1 MAGPVPEGQV
11 AVLDPQ
17 GRYGHIPSDQLASA
31 QSQGYAVA
39 SQQQIDEANKSDLY
53 KVGESLYNIGDTAEA
68 GLHGILRGATAGL
81 SDLAGKKLRDV
92 TEGASSGEQF
102 ANEIARM
109 KAEHPTASTAGE
121 VTGMVG
127 GALTGGAE
135 AGLAARLS
143 PMGLIGAAGDV
154 AERGLGRLGAESV
167 LGRAALK
174 GAKLAVRGGV
184 ENALYSG
191 VQEVSEE
198 SLGKPELNAEKIFA
212 ATAHGAEGGAL
223 LGGALGVGGSLIG
236 SGLGGLAN
244 VASRNA
250 DKLSSMA
257 NEQRWRALDPLK
269 KFTEQVNARVEG
281 GTDAAGEVLGKYSI
295 VPSDIA
301 GAAREGNIE
310 AIAPKIDTA
319 LEAVGKR
326 LGELHETS
334 GAELSLKSIDDAF
347 EKTVAPLRR
356 KGGFDNIVNSL
367 DAYKKSLYEK
377 LVPNWEE
384 LTTKGPI
391 DTAEINVPI
400 QDAIFQRKALD
411 QLVYK
416 ETKALDPNLRVEALR
431 DMRAGFEDVIVN
443 AFDDAAKASGNPG
456 AKAELLGLKKD
467 YQVLS
472 IAQDAAETSTSR
484 MATNRNFSMSD
495 YMSGGTGAHIGASIG
510 GLVGG
515 APGAALGGMVGG
527 AAGAAINRF
536 GRERG
541 NAIAAAALDRA
552 AAFGGKARVS
562 VRLPEAAQALEREAA
577 AAEGGTIEKVAQALP
592 TPGLEPEVRK
602 PVPEAIAN
610 PKWDEKVSL
619 EGLDKLGV
627 STLATPEEVAQAG
640 KNVFGNKVPS
650 PEFFRDMYQVP
661 PGYKLKI
668 KTLGPVEGHE
678 TFDTHKFAFDANI
691 LTEDNRPIGHVARTF
706 ERDAEGNLV
715 VHHDVMRIV
724 NDYQGKGIGT
734 ELSKS
739 ALEAYHQLGVHRI
752 ELDAALDVGPYAWAR
767 QGYQWKNPGQQYN
780 LQSHVDTFAKDR
792 GLSEPDTVA
801 LRKAIDTSPMAV
813 SELGRGTSSHYGKDF
828 LIDSGGWSGVL
839 PVEAAHAAMLDKAAQ
854 FERAQHAIRQID
866 EKVDAAANGIVE
878 GPNGRARE
886 ATKAP
891 LKKRYEEAMTKVKDV
906 QAQSDSLMARAAQ
919 HITHLPQTGQALGY
933 ATMRAASYLVS
944 QVPAAGGQPTLGH
957 ALPTRV
963 SDVAMSEFLQKAAV
977 AQNPVSVL
985 HSFASGRIT
994 QTQAMALQ
1002 QVSPELFKELQAK
1015 ALTVVQSKQAK
1026 GDPLPYDA
1034 RQRMSI
1040 LLGIITDP
1048 SQDPKMMAALQGNLA
1063 AKEEPKASAPP
1074 RAGKGPPIIQNKLD
1088 QLEER

>member
-223 LGGALGVGGSLIG
+223 LGGALGVGGSLVG

-281 GTDAAGEVLGKYSI
+281 GTDAAGDVLGKYSI

-347 EKTVAPLRR
+347 EKTVSPLRR

-495 YMSGGTGAHIGASIG
+495 YMSGGTGAHIGAGIG

-527 AAGAAINRF
+527 AAGAALNRF
-536 GRERG
+536 GRTRG

-552 AAFGGKARVS
+552 AEFGGKARVS

-592 TPGLEPEVRK
+592 TPGLEPEAK
-602 PVPEAIAN
+602 PQGYPHRQKLDDSLMKELGIKDHPDNETLETIGKRVFGDKVPDADFWRTMWRVPEGFSVKIKEMTGMRALAVGADILDKDGNVVGQMERHFTREPGKPLEVQHTYLSLDKAAQGHGIGSEIQKSAIEAYH
-610 PKWDEKVSL
+610 
-619 EGLDKLGV
+619 KLGV
-627 STLATPEEVAQAG
+627 D
-640 KNVFGNKVPS
+640 
-650 PEFFRDMYQVP
+650 R
-661 PGYKLKI
+661 I
-668 KTLGPVEGHE
+668 
-678 TFDTHKFAFDANI
+678 NI
-691 LTEDNRPIGHVARTF
+691 HA
-706 ERDAEGNLV
+706 
-715 VHHDVMRIV
+715 
-724 NDYQGKGIGT
+724 
-734 ELSKS
+734 S
-739 ALEAYHQLGVHRI
+739 LE
-752 ELDAALDVGPYAWAR
+752 VGPYAWAR
-767 QGYQWKNPGQQYN
+767 QPGYEMTGKSKQD
-780 LQSHVDTFAKDR
+780 LHFEAKEWAQAKQ
-792 GLSEPDTVA
+792 LPPDSVHA
-801 LRKAIDTSPMAV
+801 LNTAIDTSPYAIT
-813 SELGRGTSSHYGKDF
+813 ELPFGKQF
-828 LIDSGGWSGVL
+828 LLDTGGWHGHMDV
-839 PVEAAHAAMLDKAAQ
+839 PRAHAAMLDKAAQ

-866 EKVDAAANGIVE
+866 EKVDAAAKGIVE

-906 QAQSDSLMARAAQ
+906 QNQSDSLMARAAQ

-1002 QVSPELFKELQAK
+1002 QVSPEIFKELQAK
-1015 ALTVVQSKQAK
+1015 ALTVVQTKQAK

-1063 AKEEPKASAPP
+1063 AKEEPKTSAAP
-1074 RAGKGPPIIQNKLD
+1074 RAGKGPPIIQNKFD